1 MIKNYFKT
9 AFRIL
14 TRNKVFSLINIL
26 GLSIALTSVLVIFLF
41 ITHEINFDRFHS
53 NFDRIYR
60 VNSKQIK
67 NGVESFSSTVPVP
80 LGTALKQEL
89 TGHDCVTQIYF
100 RNEELLRVAQEKYM
114 QKGLLFADTN
124 YTKVFDVNFISGNP
138 NDLKDPNTLF
148 LSEEL
153 ANKYFGSLNDALGEE
168 IVIFDS
174 IHFTVK
180 GVFEDIP
187 KNTHIA
193 YKLLLSWSSLSEDV
207 FNFSYNNWGTRL
219 SGFATYL
226 TIKDGGSLDQ
236 VQLLVQQIA
245 DKGNESANRNV
256 EEMYMLQPLSKIHF
270 DDRFDSFD
278 DTYITSKRFL
288 FTFISV
294 GLIILV
300 IAFINFT
307 NLSIVQTIKRAKE
320 VGIRKV
326 LGADRIKLIKQFL
339 GETFLLL
346 LIAEII
352 ALILTEIVLD
362 KINSIL
368 GRGMELEL
376 YGSLSIISFLVIVLV
391 LLTILSGT
399 YPAMVLSKYNPIR
412 ALRYNMKLGR
422 NKSFSL
428 YNLLVIFQFLISQI
442 LIISAIVI
450 SLQIRYMQNKDLGFD
465 KDNVILVWL
474 PGTETSKINAFTNLL
489 MQNPDIKSTSL
500 GIGAPISGSN
510 ITASFWEYG
519 VDDIDYYANIKT
531 VDSSYYKL
539 YNLDILAGDW
549 YKSEQYNDSIYNIV
563 VSKKLLE
570 KIGIEKPI
578 DAIDKDLRV
587 FGNVRGRIVGV
598 VSDFHTYS
606 LRSEIPPVIFIPLSS
621 YYSQLHIKTNGQSYG
636 ELKDYITQCW
646 DKVYPEYIYDY
657 QILEDTIQAR
667 YSSEKRTS
675 VIIKIFTFIAIVIA
689 CLGLYGLVSFMLVQ
703 RTKEVGIRKA
713 MGASVISLVML
724 VSRQFLKLVVI
735 SCIMAWP
742 IAYYLMKNWLQNYA
756 YKIDLHLGV
765 FILAAILL
773 LIITFIT
780 ILYQS
785 IKVAKTNPVNVLK
798 YE

>member
-14 TRNKVFSLINIL
+14 ARNKVFSLINIL

-41 ITHEINFDRFHS
+41 VTHELSFDRYHS

-67 NGVESFSSTVPVP
+67 NGIESFDNTVPVP
-80 LGTALKQEL
+80 LSEALKQEL
-89 TGHDCVTQIYF
+89 TGHDQVTQIYF
-100 RNEELLRVAQEKYM
+100 RHEELLRIDQEKYM

-124 YTKVFDVNFISGNP
+124 YTKVFDVDFISGNP
-138 NDLKDPNTLF
+138 NDLKDPQTLF

-153 ANKYFGSLNDALGEE
+153 ANKYFGSLDHALGEE
-168 IVIFDS
+168 IIIFDS
-174 IHFTVK
+174 ISYTVK
-180 GVFEDIP
+180 GVFKDNPE
-187 KNTHIA
+187 NTHIP
-193 YKLLLSWSSLSEDV
+193 YKLLLSWSSVNSNM
-207 FNFSYNNWGTRL
+207 FGFSYNNWGTRL

-226 TIKDGGSLDQ
+226 TIKEESSLDQ
-236 VQLLVQQIA
+236 LQLLVQQIA
-245 DKGNESANRNV
+245 DRGNKQANRNV
-256 EEMYMLQPLSKIHF
+256 EEAYMLQPLSKIHF
-270 DDRFDSFD
+270 DDRYSAFEGS
-278 DTYITSKRFL
+278 YITSKRFL
-288 FTFISV
+288 FIFISV
-294 GLIILV
+294 GLVILL

-346 LIAEII
+346 LIAEIL

-362 KINSIL
+362 KVNNIL
-368 GRGMELEL
+368 GGRMELEL

-391 LLTILSGT
+391 SLTILSGT
-399 YPAMVLSKYNPIR
+399 YPAVVLSKYNPIK

-450 SLQIRYMQNKDLGFD
+450 SLQINFMQNKDLGFD
-465 KDNVILVWL
+465 KENIILVTI
-474 PGTETSKINAFTNLL
+474 PGVETSKTNAFINLL
-489 MQNPDIKSTSL
+489 MQNPDIKRTSL
-500 GIGAPISGSN
+500 GLGAPSSGSN

-519 VDDIDYYANIKT
+519 IDDTDYYANVKT
-531 VDSSYYKL
+531 VDTSYYKL
-539 YNLDILAGDW
+539 YNLDILAGKW
-549 YKSEQYNDSIYNIV
+549 YKRTRYNDSIFNIV
-563 VSKKLLE
+563 VSKKLLD
-570 KIGIEKPI
+570 KIGIERPI

-587 FGNVRGRIVGV
+587 FGNVRCRIVGV
-598 VSDFHTYS
+598 VDNFHTYS
-606 LRSEIPPVIFIPLSS
+606 LRSEIPPVIFIPFSD
-621 YYSQLHIKTNGQSYG
+621 YYAQLHIKTNNKSYT
-636 ELKDYITQCW
+636 EVKDYIAKCW
-646 DKVYPEYIYDY
+646 DEIYPEYIYDY
-657 QILEDTIQAR
+657 HILEETLETQ

-675 VIIKIFTFIAIVIA
+675 LIIRIFTFIAIVIA

-713 MGASVISLVML
+713 LGASVLSLVIL
-724 VSRQFLKLVVI
+724 VSRQFLRFVVV
-735 SCIMAWP
+735 SCILAWP
-742 IAYYLMKNWLQNYA
+742 VAYYLMKNWLQNYA

-765 FILAAILL
+765 FILAALLL

-785 IKVAKTNPVNVLK
+785 IKVARTNPVDVLK